1 MFPRVA
7 RMQCFTAACPKIMK
21 RTQCLLYLN
30 HDIAFCVPVAD
41 PDEGRRRRSI
51 KCHVKYWA
59 RSADGALMIAGP
71 VEGFEEDKPGRIKL
85 REIKDQSG
93 PPLKRFVEGATGRG
107 TRVAADGWADCSGVE
122 NRKPVAVGTDPAH
135 EVLDWIHR
143 AFANLKRVGPR
154 RSARLPEQ
162 APGLA
167 AHPMVL
173 PMELAAPTRRQPE
186 VETARTTEYPEPRS
200 NRRKD
205 PRSPDSPICVEP
217 RQIFGYLSEK
227 N

>member
-1 MFPRVA
+1 MILGQDDFVFPRVS
-7 RMQCFTAACPKIMK
+7 RTQCFTAACPKIMK

-71 VEGFEEDKPGRIKL
+71 VEGFEEDKPGRGKL

-107 TRVAADGWADCSGVE
+107 TRVTTDGWAYCKRGRE
-122 NRKPVAVGTDPAH
+122 PQAGGGWNR
-135 EVLDWIHR
+135 
-143 AFANLKRVGPR
+143 
-154 RSARLPEQ
+154 
-162 APGLA
+162 PGA
-167 AHPMVL
+167 
-173 PMELAAPTRRQPE
+173 
-186 VETARTTEYPEPRS
+186 
-200 NRRKD
+200 
-205 PRSPDSPICVEP
+205 
-217 RQIFGYLSEK
+217 
-227 N
+227 